1 MLFNLAIL
9 NDNNKHVTVQT
20 GPRYHKRGKLEI
32 EFHYVILYTFLMD
45 IGCGYRTE
53 NQV

>member
-1 MLFNLAIL
+1 MLFNLAIINTL
-9 NDNNKHVTVQT
+9 QSR
-20 GPRYHKRGKLEI
+20 PARYHKRGKLEI